1 MAATAENTYERTN
14 ARRTSGTAV
23 DENTYE
29 RTNDDRIFTTATP
42 PVIQVNNSALIL

>member
-1 MAATAENTYERTN
+1 MAVAENTYERTN

-29 RTNDDRIFTTATP
+29 RTNDDRIFTSAAIP
-42 PVIQVNNSALIL
+42 PVIQVNNSSLII